1 MTKLLTI
8 QLLISLLLLSSCKKD
23 SNPCTPWLWGSN
35 TTFNYD
41 SLGNIT
47 DVDTFI
53 YVDNMGNPVTL
64 LEQFES
70 NNQFYVFSDSTN
82 DTTIAGTYNFTSN
95 NIIINLPD
103 SVFPFNNRT
112 VTLLDSYNLHLYQ
125 ITLLRQQVKNGL
137 KLIFLSEES

>member
-23 SNPCTPWLWGSN
+23 SNPAVTPQLNGLWEVQL
-35 TTFNYD
+35 TTITNYD

-82 DTTIAGTYNFTSN
+82 DTTIAGHTIS
-95 NIIINLPD
+95 
-103 SVFPFNNRT
+103 
-112 VTLLDSYNLHLYQ
+112 LL
-125 ITLLRQQVKNGL
+125 TT
-137 KLIFLSEES
+137 